1 MPKYLLEV
9 NYTLDGVQ
17 GVKSEGGSARVAAA
31 KALIKGLGGRVES
44 FYFAFGGTDVY
55 VIADMPDNVSV
66 AAAALAVS
74 AGGGATSRT
83 VVLLTAAEVDAA
95 VAKKTT
101 YRPPGSG
108 RSARPVTKRGSR
120 ARPEAL

>member
-9 NYTLDGVQ
+9 NYTLDGVK
-17 GVKSEGGSARVAAA
+17 GLKAEGGSARVAAA
-31 KALIKGLGGRVES
+31 TALVEGLGGKVES

-55 VIADMPDNVSV
+55 VTVDMPDNVSA

-83 VVLLTAAEVDAA
+83 VVLLAAGEVDAA
-95 VAKKTT
+95 AKKQTT
-101 YRPPGSG
+101 YRPPGG
-108 RSARPVTKRGSR
+108 
-120 ARPEAL
+120 